1 VVRASAQRWSPEV
14 PFADTLSRVKIVGTN
29 SHLLA
34 RAYGVASPTAPARTS
49 TPSIETRA
57 SRISDSATL
66 GSIRTPDVAARVSQA
81 APGVNLERLVAA
93 TVPGRVDFDSP
104 SVSLSAPGNYT
115 MHGRPA
121 DRNAAA
127 VAVQTGRALDLQA

>member
-1 VVRASAQRWSPEV
+1 M
-14 PFADTLSRVKIVGTN
+14 KIVGTN

-34 RAYGVASPTAPARTS
+34 RAYGVPSPAVPPRPS
-49 TPSIETRA
+49 TPSLESRA
-57 SRISDSATL
+57 ARVSDSANL
-66 GSIRTPDVAARVSQA
+66 GSIRAPEVAARVSQA

-93 TVPGRVDFDSP
+93 TVPGRVDFDSQT
-104 SVSLSAPGNYT
+104 VSLSAPGNYT

>member
-1 VVRASAQRWSPEV
+1 M
-14 PFADTLSRVKIVGTN
+14 KIVGTN
-29 SHLLA
+29 PHVLA
-34 RAYGVASPTAPARTS
+34 RAYGVGSPAAPSRLA

-57 SRISDSATL
+57 ARVSDSA
-66 GSIRTPDVAARVSQA
+66 SIASIGPVK
-81 APGVNLERLVAA
+81 APGAVSGPQATAGIDRLVAA
-93 TVPGRVDFDSP
+93 TVPGRVDFDAP
-104 SVSLSAPGNYT
+104 SISLTAPGNYT